1 MPVLSNNTKAVLF
14 TENLVDIKVLKSAN
28 ANVVQKLDYVLQ
40 RPRNDFGKPYGRMS
54 GSVMSITIPV
64 GSNVMKDFYERLLS
78 NESQALTFV
87 YNVTYDQSGTIA
99 SFDSAMVAEGYVIE
113 LAERYSTEPDDNEE
127 KDVIMLDISFLLTA
141 ITYVG
146 ENDNLKHDFVNLYT

>member
-1 MPVLSNNTKAVLF
+1 
-14 TENLVDIKVLKSAN
+14 
-28 ANVVQKLDYVLQ
+28 
-40 RPRNDFGKPYGRMS
+40 
-54 GSVMSITIPV
+54 MSITIPV

-146 ENDNLKHDFVNLYT
+146 ENDNLKHDFVNLYS

>member
-99 SFDSAMVAEGYVIE
+99 S
-113 LAERYSTEPDDNEE
+113 ST
-127 KDVIMLDISFLLTA
+127 A
-141 ITYVG
+141 Q
-146 ENDNLKHDFVNLYT
+146 